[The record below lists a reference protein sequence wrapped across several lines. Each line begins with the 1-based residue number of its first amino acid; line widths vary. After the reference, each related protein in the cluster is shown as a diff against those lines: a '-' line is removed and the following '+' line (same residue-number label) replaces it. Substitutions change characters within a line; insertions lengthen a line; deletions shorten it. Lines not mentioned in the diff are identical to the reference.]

1 MITLKTPPPR
11 GLPLPLSFHRS
22 QFSTQTLLAIS
33 RLVMAGFG
41 DLSGSCRRR
50 RRGISSCGER
60 IMLQSDHT
68 DKYLLI
74 NKLAPHVF
82 SIMNERGEIL
92 LRIFTRSTSY
102 NDPALVMACESLF
115 GDRGVFSDGRMLPQF
130 AWLDCPTR
138 DGPGLA
144 KLVPSLQRAAL
155 GGAFQFEGTIHY
167 IASELSPEYTKAITA
182 LNKLDTLG
190 FDIEN
195 WSEMRAGIPNH
206 DTAVI
211 QLCGSAADCYVF
223 HVHNFDCVRK
233 SAAARSTDRGNLIL
247 PLDLVDLLAS
257 KELTGVNIKG
267 DITNLKKA
275 FPACTR
281 LKKLVEVNDLLKDHR
296 LLKMIAGP
304 RTGRGVQALVR
315 LLLHQDLDK
324 EVGGGACVNWETTPL
339 PECNQQY
346 AANDAWAHDMLWL
359 RIMHPEQLS
368 AQHVPACNA
377 APTGHE
383 PPASLD
389 IEEEPRRETRAS
401 SARSAGLENTR
412 SVTPGMRAMAE
423 ATPVVVSSDEFQIDL
438 VDEDVHQPADEDIPV
453 ENEEESKACLTALS
467 QQILGAAKKC
477 VDRYAAKPHKKKARI
492 PLDLPDEQREE
503 LQPSPSPRAS
513 NRGPRMASCTS
524 R

>member
-1 MITLKTPPPR
+1 
-11 GLPLPLSFHRS
+11 
-22 QFSTQTLLAIS
+22 
-33 RLVMAGFG
+33 
-41 DLSGSCRRR
+41 
-50 RRGISSCGER
+50 
-60 IMLQSDHT
+60 
-68 DKYLLI
+68 
-74 NKLAPHVF
+74 
-82 SIMNERGEIL
+82 MNERGEIL
-92 LRIFTRSTSY
+92 LRIARHTAILHLLWPV
-102 NDPALVMACESLF
+102 NLCLAIV
-115 GDRGVFSDGRMLPQF
+115 VFSVMGE
-130 AWLDCPTR
+130 CPTR

-195 WSEMRAGIPNH
+195 WSEMRAGVPNH
-206 DTAVI
+206 DTSVI

-233 SAAARSTDRGNLIL
+233 SAAARTHDCVRGNLEL
-247 PLDLVDLLAS
+247 PPDLVDLLAS

-315 LLLHQDLDK
+315 LLLHQDFDK

-368 AQHVPACNA
+368 ARHVPACNA

-401 SARSAGLENTR
+401 FARSA
-412 SVTPGMRAMAE
+412 
-423 ATPVVVSSDEFQIDL
+423 
-438 VDEDVHQPADEDIPV
+438 
-453 ENEEESKACLTALS
+453 
-467 QQILGAAKKC
+467 
-477 VDRYAAKPHKKKARI
+477 
-492 PLDLPDEQREE
+492 
-503 LQPSPSPRAS
+503 
-513 NRGPRMASCTS
+513 
-524 R
+524 